1 MPPYIHVLSQGPQLT
16 FRAFFSLRLCL
27 ALAMVSSLLPAEPCR
42 KVKAKHLRGPGKCP
56 DTHPFLG
63 PAPVPGTALSEM
75 GCPAHPAR
83 RTTPHG
89 YPNAGQ
95 SLGPSVSLGEGV
107 R

>member
-1 MPPYIHVLSQGPQLT
+1 
-16 FRAFFSLRLCL
+16 
-27 ALAMVSSLLPAEPCR
+27 MVSSLLTAEPCR
-42 KVKAKHLRGPGKCP
+42 KVKAKHLRGLGKCP
-56 DTHPFLG
+56 VTHPFLG

-75 GCPAHPAR
+75 GYPHPAQQ
-83 RTTPHG
+83 TTPRG